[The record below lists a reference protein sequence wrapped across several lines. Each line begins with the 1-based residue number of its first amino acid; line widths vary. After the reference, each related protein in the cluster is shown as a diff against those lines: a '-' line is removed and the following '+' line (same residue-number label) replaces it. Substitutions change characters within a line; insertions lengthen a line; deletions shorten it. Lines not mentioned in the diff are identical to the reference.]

1 MLCEKI
7 TLEMDGVQCVL
18 IFLMGLYYGIPFI
31 MLRSV
36 CLKFFFLEKFVHD
49 GFFCAHGGIVFSFEE
64 KSRMKKVIFDVWFL
78 THHHEAN
85 V

>member
-1 MLCEKI
+1 MCAHFF
-7 TLEMDGVQCVL
+7 DGPLLYGTFYNAEECV
-18 IFLMGLYYGIPFI
+18 FE
-31 MLRSV
+31 V
-36 CLKFFFLEKFVHD
+36 FFLEKFVHD
-49 GFFCAHGGIVFSFEE
+49 GFFCTHGGIVFSFEE